1 MLPSYSLR
9 GAVIP
14 AGMALGIAMRRF
26 LSIRILLP
34 AVTSLM
40 TLVLVVIF
48 ALYGLQAR
56 QREAAAQRIPLVV
69 DASYD
74 LFEAIQAIRLERGAI
89 NTVLPEVADESALKS
104 IAELRARSGK
114 ALDSALRKLATLD
127 TPGLTA
133 DLARLNNARTAL
145 IRMRAE
151 IDPLLPQTRANYLDL
166 RKRWMSTVDPLVDAI
181 DALSFRLE
189 NTLSEA
195 DSFVARMIRMK
206 QLVWPVRSDSGNDR
220 LLLRAAME
228 SDQRLGAE
236 ERHQLDLM
244 AGRIEA
250 GWKRV
255 LEQAGR
261 PDTPPVLEA
270 SVHAADG
277 LYFKEFFALRNHI
290 IDELAAGRQV
300 KIDSKRWLK
309 LTADS
314 RESIY
319 EVAKTALSLASEHAA
334 EEAAAA
340 ERTFYASLGLMILFF
355 GIGTATSLYV
365 IRGVVSPM
373 TDVAE
378 AMRTI
383 ADGNLHCTIPHESRS
398 DEIGLL
404 ARGLRVFR
412 DNAIEKQ
419 KLHLEKIGAET
430 ANRTKSEFLANM
442 SHELRT
448 PLNAIIGFSDV
459 IKSGMFGPLEE
470 RYRDYAAD
478 IFNSGSHLLKLI
490 NEILDL
496 TKLEAKQFELQE
508 EELDISSV
516 IVSAIHV
523 MEAQAETARVRL
535 VHAVEQHLPMIRA
548 DDRRLRQ
555 ILFNLLSN
563 AVKFTPE
570 GGRVQVAA
578 RLTEDGVLI
587 AVKDNGIGMSA
598 DQIPKA
604 LEPFRQIDSKMSRK
618 YEGTGLGLPLTKHL
632 VELHGGTLNIDSAP
646 HFGTTVTFTIP
657 RERVVQSE
665 SAEPAIAVG

>member
-1 MLPSYSLR
+1 
-9 GAVIP
+9 
-14 AGMALGIAMRRF
+14 MRRF
-26 LSIRILLP
+26 LSIRVLLP

-48 ALYGLQAR
+48 ALYGFQAR
-56 QREAAAQRIPLVV
+56 QRESAAQKIPLVV

-74 LFEAIQAIRLERGAI
+74 LFEAIQAIRLERGAV
-89 NTVLPEVADESALKS
+89 NTVLPEVADASALKE
-104 IAELRARSGK
+104 IAQLRARSGM
-114 ALDSALRKLATLD
+114 AIDSALRKLAALD
-127 TPGLTA
+127 APGIES
-133 DLARLNNARTAL
+133 DIARLNDARTAL

-151 IDPLLPQTRANYLDL
+151 VDPLLPQPHENYVEI
-166 RKRWMSTVDPLVDAI
+166 RKRWISTVDPVVDAI
-181 DALSFRLE
+181 DGLSFRLE

-195 DSFVARMIRMK
+195 DSFVAQMIRMK

-228 SDQRLGAE
+228 SDKSLGAE
-236 ERHQLDLM
+236 DRHQLDLM
-244 AGRIEA
+244 AGRIEG

-255 LEQAGR
+255 LEQASR
-261 PDTPPVLEA
+261 PDTPPALQA
-270 SVHAADG
+270 SVDAADG

-290 IDELAAGRQV
+290 IDELAAGRPV

-319 EVAKTALSLASEHAA
+319 EVARTALGLASEHAA
-334 EEAAAA
+334 QQAAAA
-340 ERTFYASLGLMILFF
+340 ERTFYASIGLMILFF

-365 IRGVVSPM
+365 IRGVVSPI
-373 TDVAE
+373 TEVADV
-378 AMRTI
+378 MRTI
-383 ADGNLHCTIPHESRS
+383 ANGNLHCAIPYESRS

-404 ARGLRVFR
+404 ARGLRIFR

-419 KLHLEKIGAET
+419 KLHLEKVGAEA

-459 IKSGMFGPLEE
+459 IKTAMFGPLQE
-470 RYRDYAAD
+470 RYRDYATD

-496 TKLEAKQFELQE
+496 TKLEAKQFELHE
-508 EELDISSV
+508 EELDIASV
-516 IVSAIHV
+516 VASAIHV
-523 MEAQAETARVRL
+523 MESHAEAARVRL
-535 VHAVEQHLPMIRA
+535 VQVVEPHLPMIRA

-563 AVKFTPE
+563 ALKFTPE

-578 RLTEDGVLI
+578 RITEHGVLVS
-587 AVKDNGIGMSA
+587 VKDNGIGMSA
-598 DQIPKA
+598 DQIPTA

-632 VELHGGTLNIDSAP
+632 VELHGGTLNVESAP
-646 HFGTTVTFTIP
+646 NTGTTVTFTIP
-657 RERVVQSE
+657 HERVVQ
-665 SAEPAIAVG
+665 AGKAQPVVAVG